1 MFYYFSGFHI
11 MITINKRVEPGAR
24 KFKKSELNKKYR
36 EKQKDP
42 EVGE

>member
-1 MFYYFSGFHI
+1 
-11 MITINKRVEPGAR
+11 VDPGER
-24 KFKKSELNKKYR
+24 KVKKSELNKKYR